1 MGFVGGRHELSGIVA
16 LWFAGRIESES
27 AAFPLTHRTIPHNA
41 EMWDKGCM
49 RESHCLA
56 TQLGSNGWGIRQ
68 LTGKPPAATPFARQR
83 KNNLNCVYTIDMQT
97 ACGDSLAVAAGGLHA
112 KGRLSFE
119 AAVFG
124 AIEPPEAS
132 FRALWDKSENSTP

>member
-1 MGFVGGRHELSGIVA
+1 
-16 LWFAGRIESES
+16 
-27 AAFPLTHRTIPHNA
+27 
-41 EMWDKGCM
+41 M

-68 LTGKPPAATPFARQR
+68 LMGKSPAATPFARQR

-97 ACGDSLAVAAGGLHA
+97 ACGDSLAVAAGGLRA
-112 KGRLSFE
+112 KGRLGFKTG
-119 AAVFG
+119 VFG

-132 FRALWDKSENSTP
+132 FRALWDKMKTQRPEFEMGF